1 MIQRMIMGAALLAMM
16 TACGESDTAEERYFE
31 HYQDSVEQ
39 AREVEGRLE
48 RVHERRREMMED
60 QDPKP
65 PQP

>member
-1 MIQRMIMGAALLAMM
+1 MIMRMIFGTALLATM
-16 TACGESDTAEERYFE
+16 TACGDSDTAEERYFD
-31 HYQDSVEQ
+31 HYQESVEQ

-48 RVHERRREMMED
+48 RAHERRLEMMED